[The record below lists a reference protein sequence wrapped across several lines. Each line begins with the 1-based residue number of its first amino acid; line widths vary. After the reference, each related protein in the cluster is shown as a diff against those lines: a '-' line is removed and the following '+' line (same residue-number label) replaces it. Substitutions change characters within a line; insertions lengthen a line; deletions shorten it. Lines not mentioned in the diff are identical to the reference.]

1 MESAPAEKTP
11 VRVSI
16 FNQNYT
22 LLAAGDPREV
32 EEIAHIVDELM
43 VQYARAGNVDTA
55 RTAVLACL
63 HLADQLRTLERD
75 LAALKDRV
83 AAKSRQLTVL
93 LDQVI
98 E

>member
-1 MESAPAEKTP
+1 MDPAPAEKQP

-16 FNQNYT
+16 FNQSFT
-22 LLAAGDPREV
+22 ILTSADPAEV
-32 EEIAHIVDELM
+32 EALAQVVDELM
-43 VQYARAGNVDTA
+43 RTYARAGNVDTTRA
-55 RTAVLACL
+55 AVLACL
-63 HLADQLRTLERD
+63 HLADQIRGIERD

-83 AAKSRQLTVL
+83 DAKSREFSVL